1 MVISAAARV
10 PNERLLGLLAVASAA
25 ALWAVA
31 AAVASSLFDDG
42 ITPLELVQARA
53 YVTAAGL
60 ALLPATWRRASSG
73 GAGKSR
79 WGLIAAFGLAV
90 ALVNLAYYV
99 AIDRIPVAVAIVLQY
114 SAPAMVVAWASVASR
129 RRPSS
134 PVLVA
139 LGGAI
144 VGVVLVSGILGGDFG
159 DLDALGIAMGL
170 GAALMFAA
178 YTLLSERLQDACG
191 PVPAIFRGFACASF
205 FWIIVQIPNGWPSAL
220 LESAVLP
227 RVLFV
232 GVAGT
237 LVPLLLYVWGVG
249 RMRAARASIAAT
261 LEPVLAAVIAW
272 AWLDQSLSLAQV
284 AGGLLVVASVVTL
297 QLRSEA
303 PVPPSDF

>member
-1 MVISAAARV
+1 MAISAAARV

-60 ALLPATWRRASSG
+60 ALVPAAWRRVTSAG
-73 GAGKSR
+73 GGRGR
-79 WGLIAAFGLAV
+79 WGLIAAFGLAI
-90 ALVNLAYYV
+90 ALVNLTYYV

-114 SAPAMVVAWASVASR
+114 SAPAIVVTWAGVTSR
-129 RRPSS
+129 RRPPL

-144 VGVVLVSGILGGDFG
+144 AGVVLVSGVLGGGLG

-178 YTLLSERLQDACG
+178 YTLLSERLQDVYG
-191 PVPAIFRGFACASF
+191 PVPAIFRGFACASV
-205 FWIIVQIPNGWPSAL
+205 FWIIVQIPGGRPSAL
-220 LESAVLP
+220 LESEVLP

-237 LVPLLLYVWGVG
+237 LVPFLLYVWGVG

-272 AWLDQSLSLAQV
+272 AWLNQSLSIAQV
-284 AGGLLVVASVVTL
+284 AGGLLVVASVVVL

-303 PVPPSDF
+303 PAPPTDF